1 MPSKM
6 ETTVQTLKPS
16 VPHRSCVSLEE
27 AYEAA
32 VFEAANTVGVV
43 LRVKSIR
50 IGPNFL
56 IVTGLV
62 PVKALVFDNRIEF
75 SGRLRPRSIGS
86 FHQAQSSY
94 PQPNTAEDL
103 GYLVLQ
109 TPVVSSQV
117 DPKSEDGDSCWVA
130 VAIERTFHT
139 LKPGCVGAVCCALC
153 NRPISQQRL
162 LAVPDARLCT
172 DCQREKEKK

>member
-1 MPSKM
+1 MAA
-6 ETTVQTLKPS
+6 TIQTLRPS
-16 VPHRSCVSLEE
+16 IPHRFCVSLEE

-32 VFEAANTVGVV
+32 VFEAANTGGVV

-62 PVKALVFDNRIEF
+62 PVKALVFDSRIDF
-75 SGRLRPRSIGS
+75 SGRLRPRSIGG
-86 FHQAQSSY
+86 FHQAQSSFS
-94 PQPNTAEDL
+94 QPNTADDL

-117 DPKSEDGDSCWVA
+117 DPKSEDGDSCWVT
-130 VAIERTFHT
+130 VTIEPTFHT
-139 LKPGCVGAVCCALC
+139 LEHGAVGAVCCALC
-153 NRPISQQRL
+153 NRPISKQRL
-162 LAVPDARLCT
+162 LAIPGTRVCT
-172 DCQREKEKK
+172 DCQQEKEKK